1 MKRGKLAV
9 KRLACLTVLL
19 FCLFVAV
26 ACTTPEN
33 NEALLELNDNSS
45 FGGLML
51 GMTVDG
57 MQEKLGNPDA
67 ANPTNSGTE
76 YAYHT
81 LDLSVGVDDEQR
93 IRRLSSKNADF
104 NIFAIAVG
112 DELEAAGNILLDN
125 GYTRD
130 AASGWR
136 YNKNEVQIIMLTI
149 DNQKII
155 GFSAEWLDN

>member
-1 MKRGKLAV
+1 M
-9 KRLACLTVLL
+9 KRLACLAVLL
-19 FCLFVAV
+19 CCLGMVS
-26 ACTTPEN
+26 ACTTPES
-33 NEALLELNDNSS
+33 NEALLELNENSS

-51 GMTVDG
+51 GMTVEG
-57 MQEKLGNPDA
+57 MQEELGAPNASNPI
-67 ANPTNSGTE
+67 NSGTE
-76 YAYHT
+76 YTYHA
-81 LDLSVGVDDEQR
+81 LDLSVAVDEEQR

-112 DELEAAGNILLDN
+112 DDLESAGNILLDN

-149 DNQKII
+149 DNQTII

>member
-1 MKRGKLAV
+1 M

-57 MQEKLGNPDA
+57 MQEKLGKPDA

-81 LDLSVGVDDEQR
+81 LDLSVGVIDANENQAE
-93 IRRLSSKNADF
+93 IAADF

>member
-1 MKRGKLAV
+1 MKKFACLAV
-9 KRLACLTVLL
+9 LACFLL
-19 FCLFVAV
+19 IVA
-26 ACTTPEN
+26 ACTTPES

-45 FGGLML
+45 FGGVML
-51 GMTVDG
+51 GMTVEG
-57 MQEKLGNPDA
+57 MQEKLGKPDA
-67 ANPTNSGTE
+67 ANPINSGTE

-81 LDLSVGVDDEQR
+81 LDLSVAVDEEQR

-112 DELEAAGNILLDN
+112 DDLEAAGNILLDN

-149 DNQKII
+149 DNQTII
-155 GFSAEWLDN
+155 GFSVEWLAN